1 LGKTVAMKR
10 LEELLRQQE
19 LKRERYS
26 GIDVL
31 SDEMKELA
39 GLNVRYVRVWEG
51 GTSGL
56 RKIDLRK
63 KRGK

>member
-31 SDEMKELA
+31 DDKARERA
-39 GLNVRYVRVWEG
+39 GLNHRYVRVWEG

-56 RKIDLRK
+56 KKIELRK
-63 KRGK
+63 KKVK